1 MSAGEALAAEGLT
14 VRLVSFPS
22 WELFEAASEA
32 YREQVLPPGLHA
44 RVAVEAGIAQGW
56 TRWVGDVGE
65 IVSLERYGASAPY
78 KELFRQLGFTTDAV
92 VAAAKRSLERS
103 AMMARAAG

>member
-1 MSAGEALAAEGLT
+1 
-14 VRLVSFPS
+14 
-22 WELFEAASEA
+22 
-32 YREQVLPPGLHA
+32 
-44 RVAVEAGIAQGW
+44 
-56 TRWVGDVGE
+56 VGDVGE

-78 KELFRQLGFTTDAV
+78 KDLFRQLGFTTDAV